1 MACRSRHP
9 TVRHNLLRRR
19 GEVAPLSLQH
29 TLSLSLSLSLSPKYC
44 LLRTLFSEFLQQRSS
59 NFCLMLRTRT
69 S

>member
-29 TLSLSLSLSLSPKYC
+29 TLSLSLSLSLC
-44 LLRTLFSEFLQQRSS
+44 LPSIVCLELCSLSS
-59 NFCLMLRTRT
+59 CSSAAQT
-69 S
+69 SA